1 MSFSL
6 GVSMMDSFISLN
18 EGEKDVQHPIS
29 TKNSSFV
36 SNASDLCSPLFQPGE
51 DISNNQSVSEIVEE
65 IWKDHRDHISDVLEE
80 NVNSVSISAAPEKGK
95 RKRATEKRCKQT
107 NTLMKQTLEL
117 HEHTGLSVI
126 TIVRDKLGKI
136 VFAGRKD
143 FENLVIEGKPL
154 VEVNKQSVHKWVNE
168 NLSLLKKLLE
178 AKYISPPVAE
188 KLPEQSKH
196 SIPGAVSAVKSLI
209 ADFVV
214 EQGTSA
220 IKNLSPLKQTK
231 EPVSEK
237 KEAKWLLEL

>member
-95 RKRATEKRCKQT
+95 RKRATEKRCKRT
-107 NTLMKQTLEL
+107 NTLMKKTLEL
-117 HEHTGLSVI
+117 HEHTGFFVM
-126 TIVRDKLGKI
+126 TVVRDKLGKI
-136 VFAGRKD
+136 VFAETKD

-154 VEVNKQSVHKWVNE
+154 IGNE
-168 NLSLLKKLLE
+168 Q
-178 AKYISPPVAE
+178 AISA
-188 KLPEQSKH
+188 
-196 SIPGAVSAVKSLI
+196 
-209 ADFVV
+209 
-214 EQGTSA
+214 
-220 IKNLSPLKQTK
+220 
-231 EPVSEK
+231 
-237 KEAKWLLEL
+237 